1 MRTLS
6 MSFAFTCLLSVAAS
20 HAEAADRVTG
30 KPFAT
35 RSEIYAPKA
44 MAATSHPLATQI
56 ALQTMRDGGS
66 AVDAAIA
73 ANAAL
78 GLMEPTGNGIG
89 GDLFAIVWDPKTRK
103 LQGYNGSGRSP
114 KALTLDEFK
123 NGWES
128 AREQNIL
135 GRLET
140 QFRAADKDK
149 SGLIEAVEFAN
160 LPLIKRAGSGAPP
173 MSAFDAN
180 RDQKLD
186 FKEYLDLVPAMLKRL
201 APTKK

>member
-1 MRTLS
+1 MTFRAFPSPTALLASLALVGSCLVSATAFAQATTPTPTTTRT
-6 MSFAFTCLLSVAAS
+6 FPATATPTAAAPATARS
-20 HAEAADRVTG
+20 TRPAA
-30 KPFAT
+30 
-35 RSEIYAPKA
+35 APGDGQ
-44 MAATSHPLATQI
+44 AATPDQ
-56 ALQTMRDGGS
+56 
-66 AVDAAIA
+66 
-73 ANAAL
+73 
-78 GLMEPTGNGIG
+78 
-89 GDLFAIVWDPKTRK
+89 LFTLWDIDKNKT
-103 LQGYNGSGRSP
+103 
-114 KALTLDEFK
+114 LTLDEFK

-128 AREQNIL
+128 AREQNII

-180 RDQKLD
+180 KDQKLD

-201 APTKK
+201 APAKK

>member
-1 MRTLS
+1 MTLRAFPSPTVVLASLALVGSCMAAATAVAQTTTPAPTTTRT
-6 MSFAFTCLLSVAAS
+6 FPATATPTTAAP
-20 HAEAADRVTG
+20 ATAR
-30 KPFAT
+30 AT
-35 RSEIYAPKA
+35 RPAAAPGDGQ
-44 MAATSHPLATQI
+44 AATPDQ
-56 ALQTMRDGGS
+56 
-66 AVDAAIA
+66 
-73 ANAAL
+73 
-78 GLMEPTGNGIG
+78 
-89 GDLFAIVWDPKTRK
+89 LFALWDTDKNKT
-103 LQGYNGSGRSP
+103 
-114 KALTLDEFK
+114 LTLDEFK

-128 AREQNIL
+128 AREQNII

-180 RDQKLD
+180 KDQKLD

-201 APTKK
+201 APAKK

>member
-1 MRTLS
+1 MTLCAFPSPTVLLASLVVVGSCMAAATAVAQTATPAPTTTSTFPASAAPAATAPAAARPTRT
-6 MSFAFTCLLSVAAS
+6 AAS
-20 HAEAADRVTG
+20 PAMSQADGQAGT
-30 KPFAT
+30 PD
-35 RSEIYAPKA
+35 
-44 MAATSHPLATQI
+44 Q
-56 ALQTMRDGGS
+56 
-66 AVDAAIA
+66 
-73 ANAAL
+73 
-78 GLMEPTGNGIG
+78 
-89 GDLFAIVWDPKTRK
+89 LFTLWDTDKNKT
-103 LQGYNGSGRSP
+103 
-114 KALTLDEFK
+114 LTLDEFK